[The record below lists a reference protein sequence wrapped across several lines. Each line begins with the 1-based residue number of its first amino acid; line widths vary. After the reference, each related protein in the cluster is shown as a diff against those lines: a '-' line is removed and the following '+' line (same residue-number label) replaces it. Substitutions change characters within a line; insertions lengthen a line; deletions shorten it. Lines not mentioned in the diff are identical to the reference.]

1 MKKMFTRR
9 LLAYMIV
16 ALLVTIGFV
25 FVLQTF
31 TAKRTNTQSA
41 NEKLNMV
48 EEQLQNNDQEIEK
61 LVKSVGENNLAKARA
76 FADILAHDGMVL
88 TNNVRLREICDELMV
103 DQLHIIDENGIIT
116 HSTIPSYI
124 GFDMNS
130 GEQSAAFMVVIED
143 PSIEIVQEPQENV
156 KEKVVI
162 QYIGVARKDA
172 KGVVQV
178 GIRPEI
184 LEDTLA
190 NTKIDVVLRDIDY
203 GDEGYVYAIDIASG
217 RVLAHPNEYVVGD
230 KAENIGLSVAAGSGK
245 TTVKGVTGYY
255 VSREF
260 EDKIIGA
267 FLPANEYYRIRIS
280 QTLVVSVSMF
290 VIFLLL
296 LIVINKTVEIKI
308 ISGINNLTSCVKQ
321 IANGN
326 FDVVVTEESNP
337 EFVRLSSDI
346 NKMVES
352 IRAGANDNRQLLTQQ
367 EEDMK
372 NTLRV
377 FENIKGVCSELSEV
391 SQKTLSSADEIFYGT
406 EQQKQSVSDLDQVM
420 GKLVDELNNSADA
433 SAEVTKTTKK
443 AVDMI
448 ADTKTQMNVLQN
460 AIDKIAEMSRKIEKI
475 IVEIDS
481 IANQT
486 NLLALNASIE
496 AARAGDMGKGF
507 AVVATEVGN
516 LAARSSQAARETNDL
531 INNSIRA
538 VNEGMTLTQDTAAT
552 FESVVEKIELA
563 NTEVE
568 EIANMVRRNAAA
580 VGHTVDEI
588 DKITNVVNANAEIS
602 EDSRRISANMAD
614 ITNRLLALVGQ

>member
-1 MKKMFTRR
+1 M
-9 LLAYMIV
+9 
-16 ALLVTIGFV
+16 
-25 FVLQTF
+25 
-31 TAKRTNTQSA
+31 
-41 NEKLNMV
+41 
-48 EEQLQNNDQEIEK
+48 
-61 LVKSVGENNLAKARA
+61 
-76 FADILAHDGMVL
+76 
-88 TNNVRLREICDELMV
+88 
-103 DQLHIIDENGIIT
+103 
-116 HSTIPSYI
+116 
-124 GFDMNS
+124 
-130 GEQSAAFMVVIED
+130 
-143 PSIEIVQEPQENV
+143 
-156 KEKVVI
+156 
-162 QYIGVARKDA
+162 
-172 KGVVQV
+172 
-178 GIRPEI
+178 
-184 LEDTLA
+184 
-190 NTKIDVVLRDIDY
+190 
-203 GDEGYVYAIDIASG
+203 
-217 RVLAHPNEYVVGD
+217 
-230 KAENIGLSVAAGSGK
+230 
-245 TTVKGVTGYY
+245 
-255 VSREF
+255 
-260 EDKIIGA
+260 
-267 FLPANEYYRIRIS
+267 
-280 QTLVVSVSMF
+280 
-290 VIFLLL
+290 
-296 LIVINKTVEIKI
+296 EIKI

-321 IANGN
+321 IADGN